1 MAKRG
6 IKNNG
11 RSAPKRRL
19 GLGVF
24 VGIFIGFGAAIAV
37 TFYVNRAT
45 QEIGD
50 NHDVVKSSI
59 NSTAESVEEEVEFDF
74 YKLLPEGDRASDSV
88 TLGDGA
94 TQAKNN
100 TVYFIQ
106 VAALSHAR
114 EADNLKARLAMSGFE
129 SRIQSFETVSGKLFH
144 RVRIGPYQDAGEVVK
159 IKAELAEFNF
169 DVTVIKVTNDN

>member
-1 MAKRG
+1 M
-6 IKNNG
+6 
-11 RSAPKRRL
+11 
-19 GLGVF
+19 
-24 VGIFIGFGAAIAV
+24 
-37 TFYVNRAT
+37 FYVNRAT

-59 NSTAESVEEEVEFDF
+59 NSKAQSVEEEEVEFDF

>member
-24 VGIFIGFGAAIAV
+24 VGIFIGLGAAIAV

-59 NSTAESVEEEVEFDF
+59 NSKAES
-74 YKLLPEGDRASDSV
+74 A
-88 TLGDGA
+88 
-94 TQAKNN
+94 
-100 TVYFIQ
+100 
-106 VAALSHAR
+106 
-114 EADNLKARLAMSGFE
+114 
-129 SRIQSFETVSGKLFH
+129 
-144 RVRIGPYQDAGEVVK
+144 
-159 IKAELAEFNF
+159 
-169 DVTVIKVTNDN
+169 